1 MVIFH
6 SYVTNYQRGTV
17 GPQNFKKL
25 DTWSN
30 RSAKVYESI
39 FSMSIICAQPDVWIA
54 WNTARWYLQFYQ
66 FLEPESIEMAGMFE
80 IFVGMLTNFTQ
91 PNTLW

>member
-1 MVIFH
+1 MKY
-6 SYVTNYQRGTV
+6 STL
-17 GPQNFKKL
+17 KK
-25 DTWSN
+25 
-30 RSAKVYESI
+30 
-39 FSMSIICAQPDVWIA
+39 
-54 WNTARWYLQFYQ
+54 LQFYQ